1 MNNYNMNDLSTT
13 AEIEESC
20 NWGNSNN
27 CPLDGKYLTLN
38 IIYEAQI
45 LPNQPNY
52 KKKNYIATAELD
64 FKDRFNNHTK

>member
-45 LPNQPNY
+45 LPN
-52 KKKNYIATAELD
+52 
-64 FKDRFNNHTK
+64 